1 MDNEFIGKIIEDYC
15 KKINTGVSFSEIDTV
30 EEVIS
35 LVEQT
40 DEQNSVVVY
49 NKLLKLLKKLKNKD
63 SVADSIEL
71 VSDYIKQVDSWK
83 SGLDE
88 KHVREYPTEIDN
100 SFFRKLWNLQH
111 KSKQGMNRFFFNLKK
126 KSSKSENEFSP
137 TLRVTN
143 IHKFLDKF
151 LVPISMEFIFFEYK
165 ELLKRE
171 DLLIEAVLI
180 DFLELSDESS
190 KESSELRQ
198 KFDEFKLWIS
208 QAPTR
213 WSEYISLKA
222 GFLSENY
229 KWADTVFNS
238 YRSYSAFKLKKHY
251 KQLEKKFKSE
261 SREMTEHTM
270 LCLNLFEKS
279 VLGCRNNLLNRSVLE
294 RKSVELN
301 ARLEKDILPKMQIM
315 LDKIESAETK
325 LNDITESEFHNFL
338 KEQVFPLIREL
349 RETIQP
355 KILDAINRIDLNKL
369 WKNVVD
375 EIESEINTF
384 PESIEIFQEFPV
396 LRKKKKNKFTFFM
409 KDLVSLLIFDK
420 IKNTFNQSLNDNIN
434 LKERMLRSLVEID
447 EVINYNSE
455 AAEEKFLKENDLEFA
470 VSVLKE
476 GFLRA
481 KNQSEQIQND
491 ANNLVKNVMENCNSL
506 VTNTVSGIE
515 KLTDLTELRK
525 IHRKISAK
533 KTQKK
538 IIRST
543 INVGKF
549 FLRQLPFFSQLVNK
563 SSEKIQDQYNE
574 LRRIAGLTSADEDKQ
589 DRIRKYL
596 IETKNRIDAL
606 PFVYQRLFKVEPLE
620 NERFFSSRESE
631 LQNLI
636 RSYNN
641 WANSQPSLTAIIGEK
656 GAGKTSL
663 LRNALHNIDS
673 VHEVIV
679 INFDDTIQSEEVLS
693 KILSEKLL
701 AEVTD
706 SLDVLIEKLD
716 FNQKKIIVCENIHQ
730 LFVRKVDG
738 FDLLEKFIHLMHLS
752 QKDYFWIVTANH
764 FGWLYLQRAIHI
776 EKHFRFIVK
785 LPGMNPT
792 EIFEIIM
799 KRHRASGY
807 MLYYS
812 KPEIL
817 QVDKKLKKLSD
828 EQAKQDF
835 LQKLYFDN
843 ICTISGGNIMVS
855 LLLWMRSISE
865 VTKEKVIIK
874 PLIGFEESFLHDLE
888 AVELFAL
895 TALLQHENLNA
906 HDLADILTMKEQI
919 AEILLKSLLQKGVI
933 IENNSGFQI
942 HPFLYR
948 PIISS
953 LNKQNLLY

>member
-1 MDNEFIGKIIEDYC
+1 MNNEFIGKIIEDYTL
-15 KKINTGVSFSEIDTV
+15 KISTCISFSEIDTI
-30 EEVIS
+30 ESVIG
-35 LVEQT
+35 LLDKT
-40 DEQNSVVVY
+40 DEQNSIAVY
-49 NKLLKLLKKLKNKD
+49 NKLLTLLKKLKDKD
-63 SVADSIEL
+63 NVADLLQL
-71 VSDYIKQVDSWK
+71 VSGYITQVDSWK

-88 KHVREYPTEIDN
+88 KQVRDYPSEIDN
-100 SFFRKLWNLQH
+100 RFSRKLWHLH
-111 KSKQGMNRFFFNLKK
+111 YRTGQGINRFFFNMKK
-126 KSSKSENEFSP
+126 RASKSENEYSP
-137 TLRVTN
+137 ALRVTN

-151 LVPISMEFIFFEYK
+151 LMPLSMEFVFSEYK

-261 SREMTEHTM
+261 SREMTEHTA

-279 VLGCRNNLLNRSVLE
+279 IHSSRNNLLNQTVLNQ
-294 RKSVELN
+294 KNIELN
-301 ARLEKDILPKMQIM
+301 ARLEKDILPKMQLM
-315 LDKIESAETK
+315 LDRIES
-325 LNDITESEFHNFL
+325 TESMLKDINEADFHGFL
-338 KEQVFPLIREL
+338 KEQVFPLISEL
-349 RETIQP
+349 RESIQP
-355 KILDAINRIDLNKL
+355 KILDAINRIDLTGI
-369 WKNVVD
+369 WKNIVND
-375 EIESEINTF
+375 IESEINKL
-384 PESIEIFQEFPV
+384 PDSIEIFQEFPAV
-396 LRKKKKNKFTFFM
+396 KKKRTNKFTFFM

-420 IKNTFNQSLNDNIN
+420 IKSKFNQSLNDNMN

-455 AAEEKFLKENDLEFA
+455 AAEEKFLKEKDLSFA
-470 VSVLKE
+470 VSVLEE
-476 GFLRA
+476 GFQRA
-481 KNQSEQIQND
+481 KNQSGQIQND
-491 ANNLVKNVMENCNSL
+491 AKTLVGNVIVNCNNLVSD
-506 VTNTVSGIE
+506 TISGME
-515 KLTDLTELRK
+515 KLTDLAELRK

-538 IIRST
+538 VIKST

-549 FLRQLPFFSQLVNK
+549 FLKQLPFFSSLLNK

-574 LRRIAGLTSADEDKQ
+574 LRRIAGLTSTDEDQQ

-606 PFVYQRLFKVEPLE
+606 PFVYQRLFKVEPLD
-620 NERFFSSRESE
+620 NERFFSSRDYE
-631 LQNLI
+631 LQGLI

-663 LRNALHNIDS
+663 LRNALLNINS
-673 VHEVIV
+673 GHEVIV
-679 INFDDTIQSEEVLS
+679 INFDDTIQSETVLAN
-693 KILSEKLL
+693 ILSEKLL
-701 AEVTD
+701 TD
-706 SLDVLIEKLD
+706 AVENLDVLIEKLD
-716 FNQKKIIVCENIHQ
+716 YSQKRVIVCENIHQ

-738 FDLLEKFIHLMHLS
+738 FDLLEKFLHIMHLS

-764 FGWLYLQRAIHI
+764 FGWLYLQRSIHI

-785 LPGMNPT
+785 LPGMNPA

-807 MLYYS
+807 MLDYI
-812 KPEIL
+812 KPVSL
-817 QVDKKLKKLSD
+817 QVDKKLRKLSD
-828 EQAKQDF
+828 DQAKQDF

-843 ICTISGGNIMVS
+843 ICSISGGNIMVS

-865 VTKEKVIIK
+865 VTREKVVIK

-888 AVELFAL
+888 SVELFAL
-895 TALLQHENLNA
+895 AALLQHENLNA
-906 HDLADILTMKEQI
+906 HDLADIFIMKEQV
-919 AEILLKSLLQKGVI
+919 AETLLKSLLQKGVI